1 MEEIYVCEHNPN
13 FKSATSDKVIVH
25 DEISEIKGKNLKE
38 IYVYETKGESLTET
52 SERIDLA
59 AKEVGVNLSTRKRR
73 ILMRE
78 MAREGKVSI
87 FRGEP
92 KLYKDVDGTNIRIL
106 SGTQSRLNA
115 KKVEK
120 RFASYDDV
128 ISDCIDKLDA
138 IEKMVDKCAG
148 DETDCGI
155 LYESLYEL
163 FNGEKR

>member
-1 MEEIYVCEHNPN
+1 MN
-13 FKSATSDKVIVH
+13 
-25 DEISEIKGKNLKE
+25 KE
-38 IYVYETKGESLTET
+38 IYVYAIKGESLTET

-59 AKEVGVNLSTRKRR
+59 AKEAGVNLSTRKRR

-78 MAREGKVSI
+78 MAKEGKVSI

-138 IEKMVDKCAG
+138 IEKMVDDCNG
-148 DETDCGI
+148 DDSDNKT
-155 LYESLYEL
+155 LHESLYEL
-163 FNGEKR
+163 FYGDKK

>member
-1 MEEIYVCEHNPN
+1 M
-13 FKSATSDKVIVH
+13 S
-25 DEISEIKGKNLKE
+25 KE
-38 IYVYETKGESLTET
+38 IYVYEKKGESLTET

-59 AKEVGVNLSTRKRR
+59 AKKAGVNLSTRKRR

-78 MAREGKVSI
+78 MAKEGKVSI

-128 ISDCIDKLDA
+128 ISDCIAKLDA
-138 IEKMVDKCAG
+138 IEKMMDDCNGTDFDCTMVCAS
-148 DETDCGI
+148 I
-155 LYESLYEL
+155 YEL
-163 FNGEKR
+163 FNGDKK

>member
-1 MEEIYVCEHNPN
+1 M
-13 FKSATSDKVIVH
+13 D
-25 DEISEIKGKNLKE
+25 KE
-38 IYVYETKGESLTET
+38 IYVYEKKGESLTET

-59 AKEVGVNLSTRKRR
+59 AKEAGVNLSTRKRR

-78 MAREGKVSI
+78 MAKEGKVSI

-128 ISDCIDKLDA
+128 ISDCIAKLDA
-138 IEKMVDKCAG
+138 IEKMMDDCNGTAFDCTMVCAS
-148 DETDCGI
+148 I
-155 LYESLYEL
+155 YEL
-163 FNGEKR
+163 FNGGKR

>member
-1 MEEIYVCEHNPN
+1 M
-13 FKSATSDKVIVH
+13 S
-25 DEISEIKGKNLKE
+25 KE
-38 IYVYETKGESLTET
+38 IYVYEKKGESLTET

-59 AKEVGVNLSTRKRR
+59 AKEAGVNLSTRKRR

-78 MAREGKVSI
+78 MAKEGKVSI

-106 SGTQSRLNA
+106 SGTQSKLNA

-128 ISDCIDKLDA
+128 ISDCISKLDA
-138 IEKMVDKCAG
+138 IEKMMDDCNGTDFDCTMVCAS
-148 DETDCGI
+148 I
-155 LYESLYEL
+155 YEL
-163 FNGEKR
+163 FNGGKR

>member
-1 MEEIYVCEHNPN
+1 M
-13 FKSATSDKVIVH
+13 S
-25 DEISEIKGKNLKE
+25 KE
-38 IYVYETKGESLTET
+38 IYVYEKKGESLTET

-59 AKEVGVNLSTRKRR
+59 AKEAGVNLSTRKRR

-78 MAREGKVSI
+78 MAKEGKVSI

-128 ISDCIDKLDA
+128 ISDCIAKLDA
-138 IEKMVDKCAG
+138 IEKMMDDCNGTDFDCTMVCASIY
-148 DETDCGI
+148 D
-155 LYESLYEL
+155 L
-163 FNGEKR
+163 FNGGKR